1 VIEDEPKTASSIRL
15 YLEHEGFEARIVP
28 DGRRGLE
35 EARSGRYDLIVLD
48 LMLPGLDGLSVCRR
62 VREEAETPI
71 VMLTARTTE
80 EDRVRGL
87 DRGADDYLPK
97 PFSPRELVA
106 RIRAVLRRSDPR
118 ETVGPT
124 LYEFEGLAVDLATR
138 EVRAGARPAELTPAE
153 FDLLRV
159 FIRSPGRVFSREEL
173 IERAF
178 GPDYD
183 GLDRTVDAHVMN
195 LRRKIEPDRD
205 RPVYIQTVFGVGY
218 RFAGCRSNRS
228 GGTQIQGKS
237 AS

>member
-1 VIEDEPKTASSIRL
+1 LVIEDEPKTASSIRL

-48 LMLPGLDGLSVCRR
+48 LMLPGLDGLSICRR
-62 VREEAETPI
+62 LREEAETPI

-87 DRGADDYLPK
+87 DLGADDYVPK
-97 PFSPRELVA
+97 PFSPRELIA

-118 ETVGPT
+118 ETVGPSV
-124 LYEFEGLAVDLATR
+124 YEFEGLLVNLASR
-138 EVRAGARPAELTPAE
+138 EVRAGGEAVTLTPAE
-153 FDLLRV
+153 FDLLRALV
-159 FIRSPGRVFSREEL
+159 RSPGRVFSREEL

-195 LRRKIEPDRD
+195 LRKKIEPDRD
-205 RPVYIQTVFGVGY
+205 RPVYIQTIFGVGY
-218 RFAGCRSNRS
+218 RFAGRRR
-228 GGTQIQGKS
+228 
-237 AS
+237 AP